1 LIRRCFEP
9 DSIAFMNPTA
19 VLGVVVVFVFVTFDD
34 FDSIGVDGSE
44 EYNGGG
50 GEEEE
55 ESEDPDVDDVNGMMP
70 NLQVLICL
78 HRLTRVRRTC
88 LRRPKLSTYTSQCAA
103 IYLF

>member
-19 VLGVVVVFVFVTFDD
+19 VLGVVVVVFVTFDD

-50 GEEEE
+50 EEE

-78 HRLTRVRRTC
+78 HRLMRVRRTC

>member
-1 LIRRCFEP
+1 
-9 DSIAFMNPTA
+9 MNPTA
-19 VLGVVVVFVFVTFDD
+19 VLDVVVVVVVVVFVPVDD
-34 FDSIGVDGSE
+34 LDSIGVDGSE
-44 EYNGGG
+44 EYDGGG

-55 ESEDPDVDDVNGMMP
+55 EEGSEDPDVDDVNGMMP

-78 HRLTRVRRTC
+78 HRLMRVRRTC

>member
-1 LIRRCFEP
+1 
-9 DSIAFMNPTA
+9 MNPTA
-19 VLGVVVVFVFVTFDD
+19 VFGVVVVVVFVTVDD

-44 EYNGGG
+44 EYNGG
-50 GEEEE
+50 EE

-78 HRLTRVRRTC
+78 HRLMRVRRTC
-88 LRRPKLSTYTSQCAA
+88 LRRPKQSTYTSQCAA